1 MISTLIK
8 KKTIKVRKATVSK
21 EEETQSIGL
30 SKIIIAYYSV
40 ARENS
45 SIQTIWTLFQDRK
58 KMLWIFLH

>member
-45 SIQTIWTLFQDRK
+45 SIQTI
-58 KMLWIFLH
+58 